1 MGPCE
6 RVLESV
12 VKKDNRGGAWGENI
26 GGGEGENEVWW
37 SQNCA
42 GEIVGG
48 GGGGVEGGSEEGV
61 ATVA

>member
-6 RVLESV
+6 RGLESM

-42 GEIVGG
+42 GEIVVV
-48 GGGGVEGGSEEGV
+48 GGVEGGSEEGV